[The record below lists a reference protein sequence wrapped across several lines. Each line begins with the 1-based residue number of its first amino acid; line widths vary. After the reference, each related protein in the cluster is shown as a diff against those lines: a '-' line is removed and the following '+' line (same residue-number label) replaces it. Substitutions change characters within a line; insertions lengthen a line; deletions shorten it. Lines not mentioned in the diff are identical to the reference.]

1 MNEGLWIWSLMLLSV
16 AALSLVGYYFFG
28 DENGKTVFEIT
39 IPKSRKRS
47 FVKLQKYRLESGSSN
62 QQSEQ

>member
-16 AALSLVGYYFFG
+16 AALSRVGYYFFG

-39 IPKSRKRS
+39 IPKWIVKR
-47 FVKLQKYRLESGSSN
+47 FTKKPD
-62 QQSEQ
+62 